1 MDECLAD
8 YTTERRDELLQWKES
23 LQEQLQKVTT
33 LSDQNLALVEA
44 DDELTDED
52 LSTELM
58 NTNTLNFDVK
68 LRLSAIE
75 KTLTAN
81 VPPSLPSPSV
91 EFQANKVPF
100 NPWPAPQLLPF
111 DEIAETRGRHVWR
124 NIREWQEFWDSFES
138 AIVKNETLAEIDKF
152 LGPSDRASAVGDRGI
167 CPHIGKLQSCDRTS
181 KETLRQTASY
191 SENVHE

>member
-1 MDECLAD
+1 MTHALNKVDECLAD

-100 NPWPAPQLLPF
+100 KRVSMGLTDRRKTAQNL
-111 DEIAETRGRHVWR
+111 V
-124 NIREWQEFWDSFES
+124 DSR
-138 AIVKNETLAEIDKF
+138 KN
-152 LGPSDRASAVGDRGI
+152 
-167 CPHIGKLQSCDRTS
+167 
-181 KETLRQTASY
+181 
-191 SENVHE
+191 